1 MELLA
6 DRLMPRN
13 REFADQAFM
22 VGIMSLM
29 PTLLGIQMDEILD
42 QLPVALRVKQALS
55 EHSGQHGQ
63 LLLLVAATEQTDQTV
78 LDEARQRLPGIS
90 ADFLGTCLALSLS
103 WANNLGQER
112 AAD

>member
-1 MELLA
+1 
-6 DRLMPRN
+6 
-13 REFADQAFM
+13 M

-42 QLPVALRVKQALS
+42 QLPVAPRVKQALS
-55 EHSGQHGQ
+55 EPSGQHGP